1 MNFKKITTVVLS
13 ASVLLSFTACT
24 GSSKK
29 DIEAIE
35 NTLEE
40 YGDALREADA
50 EALLE
55 TTDWDDDDTEYLK
68 VAELMHFDTDNEYA
82 VTYYKAVADTITID
96 YDSEDIE
103 IKDGKATIK
112 VTYELVD
119 WEEALYNI
127 RDYDGGH
134 IRNAVK
140 EAEGTLTYKGKIT
153 LVQDGKEWK
162 ITKVTN
168 LEKVFAFIYLNSNPL
183 PDIQPTVPVET
194 DPMPTD
200 VDVTPTSTPTP
211 TPTTA
216 PTQTDPYADV
226 LKSAIY
232 VLYQEQSLIEDAED
246 RFDLKGTNVY
256 DLNQDGYPE
265 LIYLAAD
272 SYIDGEVFSADLYIW
287 TYNYFSGE
295 YVCVEMLRDITYMAG
310 DGGTFIVF
318 TTDDE
323 IVITYNGG
331 EESDYHTDTIV
342 FDFDFNGIAH
352 YRRDERLEYEPI
364 TRTYLYTYDYHTYS
378 DLDGHNE
385 KEISENEYYSAVS
398 EYIDDAEYVVA
409 KNYTPSTNVIEY
421 GLIAVPEFPMMYC
434 YEAIEYLESMVE
446 N

>member
-1 MNFKKITTVVLS
+1 MKAKRLIATGVCLAVV
-13 ASVLLSFTACT
+13 AGCTACT

-29 DIEAIE
+29 DIAAIE

-40 YGDALREADA
+40 YADALRDADA
-50 EALLE
+50 EALLD
-55 TTDWDDDDTEYLK
+55 TTDWEDDDVDYLK

-183 PDIQPTVPVET
+183 PDIQPTKPE
-194 DPMPTD
+194 PTD
-200 VDVTPTSTPTP
+200 TDVTPTPTSTPTP
-211 TPTTA
+211 APTTA
-216 PTQTDPYADV
+216 PTGTNNDADV
-226 LKSAIY
+226 FQLAAN
-232 VLYQEQSLIEDAED
+232 VLYTDRELIEDAED
-246 RFDLKGTNVY
+246 RFNYKSTCVR
-256 DLNQDGYPE
+256 DLNNDGYPE
-265 LIYLAAD
+265 LIYIAAD

-287 TYNYFSGE
+287 SYLPSAGKYMPF
-295 YVCVEMLRDITYMAG
+295 VLQQDITYMAG
-310 DGGTFIVF
+310 DGGTYIIF

-323 IVITYNGG
+323 IVLTYNGG

-342 FDFDFNGIAH
+342 YDFDWNCIAH

-364 TRTYLYTYDYHTYS
+364 TQTELYTYDYHKFDDMTNYG
-378 DLDGHNE
+378 DTEIRE
-385 KEISENEYYSAVS
+385 KEYYDAVS
-398 EYIDDAEYVVA
+398 AYIDDAEYVVA
-409 KNYTPSTNVIEY
+409 RNYMPHSSTIEY
-421 GLIAVPEFPMMYC
+421 GIIAVPEFPTMSC
-434 YEAIEYLESMVE
+434 YEAIEYLESMI
-446 N
+446 